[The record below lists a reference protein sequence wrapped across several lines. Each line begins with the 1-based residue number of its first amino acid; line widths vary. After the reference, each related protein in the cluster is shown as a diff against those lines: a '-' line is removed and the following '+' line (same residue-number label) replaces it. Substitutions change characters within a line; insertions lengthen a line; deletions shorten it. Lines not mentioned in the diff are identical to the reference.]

1 MTIDEEVLFWDAVLG
16 TRAKHVFIDP
26 SDLGVPVKFPSIP
39 HSYKVIDCLF
49 NHENVYAN
57 VQQDN
62 RVPLVN
68 FEIKNPRFWKSM
80 DPAAVSALHYSRP
93 FAHSPRLLK
102 ISQYVGNPVAQA
114 HTLESEL

>member
-26 SDLGVPVKFPSIP
+26 SDLGVPAKFPSIP